1 MPRKKRSKQK
11 PHNNEK
17 EPRGASEIEKAT
29 LSISDIIQI
38 IMAILTVFSLIG
50 VVLTLREMQ
59 TDRNAAYKPTI
70 LMNASDFNISW
81 DSNGEE
87 DWLVSLP
94 DKSNSSYKIN
104 ADGSITGTVDIP
116 VNIFPNNGLESF
128 TVVNLGVG
136 AAKDIYFEW
145 DQTNLSRLSNYL
157 AECNPSKEN
166 FCTFGES
173 AVFSFDKGLVV
184 TDIDS
189 GFRLMYMLPNAVE
202 TYTLPLPTAYSVL
215 IHEIMKCNSLPEHM
229 YIVLYAEYSDVQ
241 NNSIKDAFY
250 ITINR
255 TGFKSAEDN
264 SGSAIYQLTPT
275 LLVE

>member
-1 MPRKKRSKQK
+1 MPRKKRGKQK

-17 EPRGASEIEKAT
+17 EPRGVSEIEKAT
-29 LSISDIIQI
+29 LSISDKIQI
-38 IMAILTVFSLIG
+38 IMAILTGFSLIG

-136 AAKDIYFEW
+136 AAKDIHFEW

-157 AECNPSKEN
+157 AECNPLKEN
-166 FCTFGES
+166 FCTFEES

-275 LLVE
+275 LLIE

>member
-11 PHNNEK
+11 PHNNKK
-17 EPRGASEIEKAT
+17 ELRGASEIEKAT
-29 LSISDIIQI
+29 LSISDKIQI
-38 IMAILTVFSLIG
+38 IMAILTSFSLIG
-50 VVLTLREMQ
+50 VVLTLRKMQ

-70 LMNASDFNISW
+70 LMNALDFNISW

-136 AAKDIYFEW
+136 DAKDIHFEW
-145 DQTNLSRLSNYL
+145 DQINLSRLSNYL

-173 AVFSFDKGLVV
+173 AVFSFDKVLVV

-264 SGSAIYQLTPT
+264 SGSTIYQLAPT
-275 LLVE
+275 LLIE

>member
-17 EPRGASEIEKAT
+17 KCGASEIEKAT
-29 LSISDIIQI
+29 LSTSDKIQI
-38 IMAILTVFSLIG
+38 IMAILTIFSLIG

-94 DKSNSSYKIN
+94 DKSNSSYKVN
-104 ADGSITGTVDIP
+104 DDGSITGTISLP
-116 VNIFPNNGLESF
+116 VNIFPNNGLENF

-145 DQTNLSRLSNYL
+145 DQNNLSRLSNYL
-157 AECNPSKEN
+157 TECNPSKAD
-166 FCTFGES
+166 FCTVGES

-275 LLVE
+275 FLIE

>member
-1 MPRKKRSKQK
+1 MPRKKRGKRK

-29 LSISDIIQI
+29 LSISDKIQI
-38 IMAILTVFSLIG
+38 IMAILTGFSLIG

-173 AVFSFDKGLVV
+173 TVFSFDKGLVV

-275 LLVE
+275 LLIE

>member
-1 MPRKKRSKQK
+1 MPRKKRGKQK

-17 EPRGASEIEKAT
+17 EPRRASEIEKAT

-275 LLVE
+275 LLIE

>member
-1 MPRKKRSKQK
+1 MPRKKRGKQK

-275 LLVE
+275 LLIE

>member
-1 MPRKKRSKQK
+1 
-11 PHNNEK
+11 
-17 EPRGASEIEKAT
+17 
-29 LSISDIIQI
+29 
-38 IMAILTVFSLIG
+38 
-50 VVLTLREMQ
+50 MQ
-59 TDRNAAYKPTI
+59 ADRNAAYKPTI

-157 AECNPSKEN
+157 AECNPSKKN

-215 IHEIMKCNSLPEHM
+215 IHEIMKCKSLPEHM

>member
-1 MPRKKRSKQK
+1 MPRKKRGKQK

-17 EPRGASEIEKAT
+17 EPRRASEIEKAT

-81 DSNGEE
+81 DFNGEE

-275 LLVE
+275 LLIE

>member
-1 MPRKKRSKQK
+1 MPRKKRGKQK

-17 EPRGASEIEKAT
+17 EPRRASEIEKAT
-29 LSISDIIQI
+29 LSISDKIQI
-38 IMAILTVFSLIG
+38 IMAILTGFSLIG

-81 DSNGEE
+81 DSNGED

-116 VNIFPNNGLESF
+116 VNIFPNNGLERF

-184 TDIDS
+184 TNIDS

-264 SGSAIYQLTPT
+264 SGSAIYQLAPT
-275 LLVE
+275 LLIE

>member
-1 MPRKKRSKQK
+1 MPRKKRGKQK

-17 EPRGASEIEKAT
+17 EPRRASEIEKAT
-29 LSISDIIQI
+29 LSISDKIQI
-38 IMAILTVFSLIG
+38 IMAILTGFSLIG

-87 DWLVSLP
+87 DWSVSLP
-94 DKSNSSYKIN
+94 DKSNSSYKVN
-104 ADGSITGTVDIP
+104 DDGSITGTVDIP

-157 AECNPSKEN
+157 AEYNPSKAN

-215 IHEIMKCNSLPEHM
+215 IHEIMKCSSLPEHM

>member
-1 MPRKKRSKQK
+1 MPRKKRGKQK

-29 LSISDIIQI
+29 LSISDKIQI
-38 IMAILTVFSLIG
+38 IMAILTGFSLIG

-136 AAKDIYFEW
+136 AAKDIHFEW

-189 GFRLMYMLPNAVE
+189 SFRLMYMLPNAVE
-202 TYTLPLPTAYSVL
+202 TYTLPLPAAYSVL

-255 TGFKSAEDN
+255 TSFKSAEDN
-264 SGSAIYQLTPT
+264 SGSTIYQLAPT
-275 LLVE
+275 LLIE

>member
-1 MPRKKRSKQK
+1 MPRKKRGKQK
-11 PHNNEK
+11 LHNNEK

-29 LSISDIIQI
+29 LSISDKIQI
-38 IMAILTVFSLIG
+38 IMAILTGFSLIG

-94 DKSNSSYKIN
+94 DKSNSSYKVN
-104 ADGSITGTVDIP
+104 DDGSITGTVDIP

-157 AECNPSKEN
+157 AECNPSKAN
-166 FCTFGES
+166 FCTFGKS

-215 IHEIMKCNSLPEHM
+215 IHEIMKCSSLPEHM
-229 YIVLYAEYSDVQ
+229 YIALYAKYSDVQ
-241 NNSIKDAFY
+241 NNSIKDAFI

>member
-1 MPRKKRSKQK
+1 MPRKKRGKQK

-189 GFRLMYMLPNAVE
+189 GFRLMYMLPNAME

-255 TGFKSAEDN
+255 TGFKIAEDN

-275 LLVE
+275 LLIE

>member
-1 MPRKKRSKQK
+1 MPRKKRGKQK

-59 TDRNAAYKPTI
+59 ADRNAAYKPTI

-275 LLVE
+275 LLIE

>member
-1 MPRKKRSKQK
+1 MPRKKRGKQK

-17 EPRGASEIEKAT
+17 EPRGASEIEKVT

-38 IMAILTVFSLIG
+38 IMAILTFFSLIG

-145 DQTNLSRLSNYL
+145 DQTNLSRLSSYL

-275 LLVE
+275 LLTE

>member
-1 MPRKKRSKQK
+1 MPRKKRGKQK

-17 EPRGASEIEKAT
+17 EPRGVSEIEKAT
-29 LSISDIIQI
+29 LSISDKIQI
-38 IMAILTVFSLIG
+38 IMAILTGFSLIG

-81 DSNGEE
+81 DSNSEE

-136 AAKDIYFEW
+136 AAKDIHFEW

-275 LLVE
+275 LLIE

>member
-1 MPRKKRSKQK
+1 MPRKKRGKQK

-17 EPRGASEIEKAT
+17 EPRRASEIEKAT
-29 LSISDIIQI
+29 LSISDKIQI
-38 IMAILTVFSLIG
+38 IMAILTGFSLIG

-94 DKSNSSYKIN
+94 DKSNSSYRIN

-116 VNIFPNNGLESF
+116 VNIFPNNGLERF

-189 GFRLMYMLPNAVE
+189 GFRLMYMFPNAVE

-255 TGFKSAEDN
+255 TGFKSAEDS
-264 SGSAIYQLTPT
+264 SGSAIYQLAPT

>member
-1 MPRKKRSKQK
+1 MPRKKRGKQK

-29 LSISDIIQI
+29 LSISDKIQI
-38 IMAILTVFSLIG
+38 IMAILTGFSLIG

-104 ADGSITGTVDIP
+104 ADGSITGIVDIP

-136 AAKDIYFEW
+136 AAKDIHFEW

-189 GFRLMYMLPNAVE
+189 SFRLMYMLPNAVE
-202 TYTLPLPTAYSVL
+202 TYTLPLPAAYSVL

-255 TGFKSAEDN
+255 TSFKSAEDN
-264 SGSAIYQLTPT
+264 SGSTIYQLAPT
-275 LLVE
+275 LLIE

>member
-1 MPRKKRSKQK
+1 MPRKKRGKQK

-17 EPRGASEIEKAT
+17 EPRGTSEIEKAT
-29 LSISDIIQI
+29 LSISDKIQI
-38 IMAILTVFSLIG
+38 IMAILTGFSLIG

-136 AAKDIYFEW
+136 AAKDIHFEW

-264 SGSAIYQLTPT
+264 SGSTVYQLAPT
-275 LLVE
+275 LLIE